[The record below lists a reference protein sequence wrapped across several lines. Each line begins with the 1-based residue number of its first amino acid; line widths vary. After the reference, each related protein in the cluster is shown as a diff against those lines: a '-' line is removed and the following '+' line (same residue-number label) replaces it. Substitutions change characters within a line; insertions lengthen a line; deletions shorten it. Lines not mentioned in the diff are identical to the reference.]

1 MRFFRIV
8 PRETKPVRYLF
19 YGSGRSTR
27 LPINY
32 MRFTALCHGKSTT
45 APEKNKSN
53 VYGRKMAC
61 KFVACQI
68 VLAVPVNPLQKKAA
82 ERLSNG

>member
-1 MRFFRIV
+1 
-8 PRETKPVRYLF
+8 
-19 YGSGRSTR
+19 
-27 LPINY
+27 

-45 APEKNKSN
+45 APEKNKSK